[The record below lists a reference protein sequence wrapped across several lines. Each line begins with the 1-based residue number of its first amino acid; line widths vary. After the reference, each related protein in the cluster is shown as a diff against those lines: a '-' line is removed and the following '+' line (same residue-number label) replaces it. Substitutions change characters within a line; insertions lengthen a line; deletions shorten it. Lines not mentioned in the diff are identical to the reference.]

1 LASPQFMSADTS
13 DEQPT
18 LAHVLSVRAR
28 QQPQRTAYV
37 FLLDG
42 EHERVEF
49 TYAALEL
56 AARKWAAKIA
66 TVAEPG
72 DRILLVLP
80 PGLDLIAAFYGAL
93 YGGFV
98 AVPAYPPR
106 GDRQITK
113 LKGVAANAKP
123 SVMITAPDP
132 RTGAISGFDSDW
144 SMAVLTP
151 QEVAATAEPLPPMD
165 QLAATSRPRPD
176 SIAMLQYT
184 SGATGEPRGVMLTH
198 GNLMHNSGVIA
209 QCFEHTPDSRG
220 VIWLPPY
227 HDMGLIGGILQP
239 MYVGFPV
246 VLMSPLHV
254 LQQPVRWLR
263 AVSEWRA
270 TTSGGPDF
278 AFDLCAD
285 RITAEQRSELD
296 LSSWQVA
303 FTGAEPVRAR
313 TLERFGQTF
322 AQCGFRSAAW
332 LPCYG
337 LAEATLMVSG
347 KERSRP
353 ASFLRCSSRDLEL
366 GRAAPDPDG
375 PELVGCG
382 PVRDG
387 QHLLIVN
394 PHTRSACPDEHIG
407 EIWVT
412 GPSVASGYWGRA
424 AESEETF
431 AARLADAPS
440 SAGTAE
446 GAPMGEA
453 VNTGIKSPTVPHGR
467 EPSPETPFLRTG
479 DLGFLRDGELF
490 VTGRLKELIIIAGRN
505 HYPQDLERTV
515 ENAHPMLQARGCIVF
530 CVEQAHREVLVAV
543 AEVKRTQRLHLAG
556 EEDEQAVLRAV
567 RSAVAREHDV
577 QIFDLVLV
585 RPASLPRTSSGKLR
599 RRVCRQQYLDNALQA
614 I

>member
-1 LASPQFMSADTS
+1 MSADAS

-18 LAHVLSVRAR
+18 LAHLMSVRAR
-28 QQPQRTAYV
+28 QQPERTAYV

-42 EHERVEF
+42 EQQRVEF

-66 TVAEPG
+66 EVAVPG
-72 DRILLVLP
+72 DRVLLVLP
-80 PGLDLIAAFYGAL
+80 PGLELIAAFYGAL

-106 GDRQITK
+106 GERQIAK
-113 LKGVAANAKP
+113 LRGVAANAQP
-123 SVMITAPDP
+123 RVMVTAPDP

-144 SMAVLTP
+144 SMSVLTP
-151 QEVAATAEPLPPMD
+151 EAVATTAEPLPPMD
-165 QLAATSRPRPD
+165 QLTAATRPRPD

-198 GNLMHNSGVIA
+198 GNLMHNSRVIA
-209 QCFEHTPDSRG
+209 QCFEHTPESRG

-239 MYVGFPV
+239 MYIGFPV

-285 RITAEQRSELD
+285 RITAEQRSGLD

-313 TLERFGQTF
+313 TLERFQQTF
-322 AQCGFRSAAW
+322 SQCGFRSEAW

-366 GRAAPDPDG
+366 GRAALDPNG

-387 QHLLIVN
+387 QHLLIVD
-394 PHTRSACPDEHIG
+394 PHTRRACPDEHIG
-407 EIWVT
+407 EIWIS

-424 AESEETF
+424 AESEATF

-440 SAGTAE
+440 FAGTPE
-446 GAPMGEA
+446 GAPMGS
-453 VNTGIKSPTVPHGR
+453 TGAQCPTAPHGG
-467 EPSPETPFLRTG
+467 EPSLETPFLRTG

-530 CVEQAHREVLVAV
+530 CVEQAHHEVLIAV
-543 AEVKRTQRLHLAG
+543 AEVKRSQRLQLAG
-556 EEDEQAVLRAV
+556 EGDEQAVLRAV

>member
-1 LASPQFMSADTS
+1 MSADAS
-13 DEQPT
+13 FEQPT
-18 LAHVLSVRAR
+18 LAHLMSVRAR
-28 QQPQRTAYV
+28 QQPERRAYV

-42 EHERVEF
+42 DDERVEF
-49 TYAALEL
+49 TYAALDL
-56 AARKWAAKIA
+56 AARKWAAKLA
-66 TVAEPG
+66 AVAEPG
-72 DRILLVLP
+72 DRVLLVLP
-80 PGLDLIAAFYGAL
+80 PGLELIAAFYGAL

-106 GDRQITK
+106 GERQIAK
-113 LKGVAANAKP
+113 LRGVAANAQP
-123 SVMITAPDP
+123 SVMVAAPDP

-144 SMAVLTP
+144 SMPVLTP
-151 QEVAATAEPLPPMD
+151 EEAAETAEPLPPID
-165 QLAATSRPRPD
+165 QLSAASRPCPD

-198 GNLMHNSGVIA
+198 GNLMHNSRVIA

-296 LSSWQVA
+296 LGSWQVA

-313 TLERFGQTF
+313 TLERFEQTF
-322 AQCGFRSAAW
+322 SQCGFSSEAW

-347 KERSRP
+347 RERSRP

-366 GRAAPDPDG
+366 GRAAPDPEG

-387 QHLLIVN
+387 QHLLIVD
-394 PHTRSACPDEHIG
+394 PQTRRACPDEHIG
-407 EIWVT
+407 EIWIS

-424 AESEETF
+424 AESDATF
-431 AARLADAPS
+431 AARLADAPN
-440 SAGTAE
+440 SAGTPG
-446 GAPMGEA
+446 GAPRGSTA
-453 VNTGIKSPTVPHGR
+453 VQCPTAPHRG
-467 EPSPETPFLRTG
+467 EPSLETPFLRTG

-530 CVEQAHREVLVAV
+530 CVEQAHHEVLIAV
-543 AEVKRTQRLHLAG
+543 AEVKRSQRLNLAG